1 MEANFRVVKSTANGN
16 WFNAAANALSL
27 GTNTI
32 NVSGVSFARTVKF
45 QFSSGDV
52 EFDALSVN
60 GVEVSCDAPVV
71 VEVPGCMD
79 ANACNHNSSATV
91 DDNSCTYPASNAD
104 CNGVCD
110 EGYTSVDGSCVAI
123 VNGCTDAT
131 ACNHNCC
138 ANVDDNS
145 CLYADIFGICDGDN
159 TIQGAIDAATD
170 GDVINVPSGSY
181 SEALV
186 INKSLTINGSGS
198 VTLSVSGNTTGITV
212 SQNTSDVVID
222 GFTITGDAS
231 TGSGITVQ
239 PGASNVT
246 ISNNTI
252 SDVLLPGGGNSSP
265 LSYGILCWGNT
276 TPVNPP
282 TNINITNN
290 SISNVLGSA
299 ISLGTNTANV
309 TISGN
314 SFSNI
319 VPVSYSTTSLAIGV
333 QAELSDGLD
342 INNNSYSDLTHANSL
357 VNCTNASVGNN
368 TYSNSPL
375 MLNSTHPHTVAFSDA
390 PWWNVIYDATF
401 AGDLYQAYYSDTI
414 NAAYQGL
421 VQAYAGLGAPI
432 WSSLSSSNPGC
443 TDGAACNYNAQ
454 ALSDDGSCSYAAA
467 GLDCD
472 GNCLADADND
482 GVCDGDEIVGCQDA
496 TACNYNADATDA
508 GDCVYT
514 AASSSI
520 RAQADYTPTTGFS
533 IGAFQ
538 DAGTWTPA
546 GYVLADQFQINLE
559 YQDGIDQSA
568 IDTWNDWAGVI
579 GAGTG
584 VNWHDPQNYVLS
596 IDVDGGLAAGTY
608 GADPVYDYS
617 ETFQWTITGW
627 NQTILAGTIEDGRL
641 VVSGGYRSFTG
652 EVNIQESFS
661 GSSIQTELVALTFE
675 GDVASIG
682 AGTVFGVELREDACE
697 ACSGATDGSGTV
709 VSTDSDGDGVCDG
722 DEVVGCQDA
731 TACNYNAAATDA
743 GDCSFPEDNA
753 DCNGDCL
760 AGYTSVDGSCVAI
773 VSGCTDPLACNTTPG
788 ANVDDGS
795 CLVPNAENCE
805 SCLDGAIVVGV
816 ADCSGECG
824 GDAQT
829 VSAFVDM
836 DGDGYTSGDSVDVCA
851 DCASVQATSQWTSSY
866 GNGEETVATISIS
879 ASDLPLDENGNA
891 PSSVSIN
898 SYLFNYYYSP
908 DVYPYPY
915 GDGSWFLC
923 IRC

>member
-1 MEANFRVVKSTANGN
+1 M
-16 WFNAAANALSL
+16 
-27 GTNTI
+27 
-32 NVSGVSFARTVKF
+32 
-45 QFSSGDV
+45 
-52 EFDALSVN
+52 
-60 GVEVSCDAPVV
+60 
-71 VEVPGCMD
+71 
-79 ANACNHNSSATV
+79 
-91 DDNSCTYPASNAD
+91 
-104 CNGVCD
+104 
-110 EGYTSVDGSCVAI
+110 
-123 VNGCTDAT
+123 
-131 ACNHNCC
+131 
-138 ANVDDNS
+138 
-145 CLYADIFGICDGDN
+145 
-159 TIQGAIDAATD
+159 
-170 GDVINVPSGSY
+170 
-181 SEALV
+181 
-186 INKSLTINGSGS
+186 
-198 VTLSVSGNTTGITV
+198 
-212 SQNTSDVVID
+212 
-222 GFTITGDAS
+222 
-231 TGSGITVQ
+231 
-239 PGASNVT
+239 
-246 ISNNTI
+246 
-252 SDVLLPGGGNSSP
+252 PGGGNSSP

-836 DGDGYTSGDSVDVCA
+836 DGDGYTSGEAVDVCA

-898 SYLFNYYYSP
+898 SYLFNYYSP

-915 GDGSWFLC
+915 GDGSWFGFAYDVDGESAAAGDDITGFETLTLSSYDIDGGGGDQVYMAMVLDLTYPAAVSC
-923 IRC
+923 TLPAGYVETSLGEDCNDTLATAFVDLGCGCGEPAALEGLDCDGNCLNGGAYTSISVREVGSWSNYSLLQYGGSWDLVDLSTGSRYGCCYF